1 MSELKLTGAAVLAA
15 ILVATFA
22 GAAHAMP
29 VQSTQSVQP
38 ARDAASS
45 SDMPPVIGE
54 PDAPPTIDQ
63 AGTKSSPGSNSA
75 GKAAPAKRTAKRTV
89 KRKTRTSRR
98 HRRIAQ
104 RQFAGRCGGYK
115 RLFFR
120 TRRHYWLAKYKR
132 CKGWR

>member
-54 PDAPPTIDQ
+54 PDAPPTIDK
-63 AGTKSSPGSNSA
+63 ADTKSSPGSNFA
-75 GKAAPAKRTAKRTV
+75 GKAAPAKRTV

-115 RLFFR
+115 RQFLR